1 MPINFTKTVRPINF
15 SELSGQEFERLVF
28 ATLLRMH
35 AWHTLDWHGQTGSDG
50 GRDIVGTRDDEH
62 GNRMTV
68 VIACANWKSFT
79 STKGNSDIDKIVAG
93 LGDPP
98 REVVVVTGNAVS
110 AKTKAKCQAHA
121 QSKGIAASQVW
132 AGIEF
137 EEHLRFH
144 ADSVLERF
152 FNGKELPDESAA
164 LRALVQ
170 QLDPTTEREAGEL
183 IARLFDRPAFS
194 TPLSS
199 ESSLH
204 AFRQAIGDTIAALNT
219 GIWRD
224 REGAI
229 ITRIPARQSF
239 TNSSVRDA
247 LAECVGSLNA
257 LRVSFDEGI
266 KSKSIRPC
274 ECGKADCPVFMIE
287 HPYCERL
294 ETERDRVL
302 AHAIKALSELGTD
315 TSFRSR

>member
-50 GRDIVGTRDDEH
+50 GRDIVGTRDDDH

-93 LGDPP
+93 LGEPP
-98 REVVVVTGNAVS
+98 REVVVVAGNAVS
-110 AKTKAKCQAHA
+110 AETKAKCQAYA
-121 QSKGIAASQVW
+121 RSKGIAASQVW
-132 AGIEF
+132 AGTEF

-152 FNGKELPDESAA
+152 FNGQELPDESAA

-194 TPLSS
+194 TPLRG
-199 ESSLH
+199 ESNLP

-229 ITRIPARQSF
+229 ITRIPARQAFASAA
-239 TNSSVRDA
+239 VKDA
-247 LAECVGSLNA
+247 LAECVRALNA
-257 LRVSFDEGI
+257 LRITFDEGLRSNRI
-266 KSKSIRPC
+266 QPC
-274 ECGKADCPVFMIE
+274 PCGKADCPVFIIE
-287 HPYCERL
+287 RGHCLRL
-294 ETERDRVL
+294 ETERNRALD
-302 AHAIKALSELGTD
+302 HANEALSELGASTV
-315 TSFRSR
+315 FLGR